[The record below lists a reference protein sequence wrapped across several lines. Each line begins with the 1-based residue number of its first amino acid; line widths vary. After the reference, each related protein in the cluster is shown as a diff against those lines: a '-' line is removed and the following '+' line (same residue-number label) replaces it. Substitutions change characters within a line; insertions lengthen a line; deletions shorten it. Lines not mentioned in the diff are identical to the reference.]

1 MVVTHKKKNLVRLAF
16 LELEPST
23 VGPCAV
29 QNAQIKSVCH
39 TIFSGFCM
47 EEKVLD
53 SPVIESLVAGK
64 ASYANEASSF
74 FCSLSSLNLHNQQKR
89 KRKEIH

>member
-1 MVVTHKKKNLVRLAF
+1 M
-16 LELEPST
+16 
-23 VGPCAV
+23 GPCAV

-39 TIFSGFCM
+39 TTFSGFCM

-74 FCSLSSLNLHNQQKR
+74 FCSLSSLSFQST
-89 KRKEIH
+89 KEEEKGKNSGEEKKKELPSSRYM